1 MAVFEKQPGD
11 VLDYDVDLTEWFK
24 GIPGDD
30 IESVE
35 VSITAASESIPTLV
49 AGPSPHPVCVLLGAN
64 PKRFKIWLGGG
75 QEFMDYKVT
84 CRVLTEQDRVKEVEF
99 KIKVRDR

>member
-11 VLDYDVDLTEWFK
+11 VLDYDVDLTDWFK

-35 VSITAASESIPTLV
+35 VSITSAAESPPTLI
-49 AGPSPHPVCVLLGAN
+49 AGPTPHPACVLLGAS